1 MMTHPGAGHGEH
13 GVVTA
18 GTEAAQAPG
27 VQAGVPD
34 VQLRGGRGEGEHLE
48 CGQ

>member
-18 GTEAAQAPG
+18 GAEAAQAPG

-34 VQLRGGRGEGEHLE
+34 VELRGGRGEGEHLE
-48 CGQ
+48 